1 MECILV
7 CVECV
12 QVCGECVERA
22 SVCEYWWGVGGV
34 CGAVCVCEGWCVCV
48 CVCVCVLVCMHVDV
62 ARVWCLCVR
71 FVMVGYPEWDAEDCI
86 CDEMSVWGYVVCMYV
101 LRCV

>member
-1 MECILV
+1 MWNVYLCVWSV
-7 CVECV
+7 CRCVVSVSSV
-12 QVCGECVERA
+12 QVCVNI
-22 SVCEYWWGVGGV
+22 GGV
-34 CGAVCVCEGWCVCV
+34 WEVCVVQCVCVKVGVCV